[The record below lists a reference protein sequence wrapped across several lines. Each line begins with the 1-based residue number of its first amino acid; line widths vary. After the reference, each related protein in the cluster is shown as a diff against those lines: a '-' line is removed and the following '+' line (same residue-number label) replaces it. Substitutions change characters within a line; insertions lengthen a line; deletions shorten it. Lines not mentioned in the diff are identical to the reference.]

1 MTHYLT
7 LLKDWIIAL
16 GDKHD
21 VDPLLLGCL
30 YLVSK
35 LSFFTFIGLLL
46 RNLRANKP
54 IVTII
59 LFAAVSF
66 SLPYMYLIIAGR
78 NISVWVYVFIGCMF
92 IYGGYSIWKKVTEKP
107 ALQAPAPGPEKLLS
121 FLLLSAM
128 AQLENFLY

>member
-35 LSFFTFIGLLL
+35 LSFFTFIGLTL
-46 RNLRANKP
+46 RNLRAKRP
-54 IVTII
+54 IITLV

-92 IYGGYSIWKKVTEKP
+92 VYGGYSIWKKVTEKP
-107 ALQAPAPGPEKLLS
+107 ALEVPGPGPEKILS
-121 FLLLSAM
+121 LLLISSLY
-128 AQLENFLY
+128 QLENLL

>member
-16 GDKHD
+16 GDKHG

-35 LSFFTFIGLLL
+35 LSFFTFIGLTL
-46 RNLRANKP
+46 RNLRAKKP
-54 IVTII
+54 IITVV

-107 ALQAPAPGPEKLLS
+107 AVQTPDPISEKILS
-121 FLLLSAM
+121 FLLMSTFF
-128 AQLENFLY
+128 QLENLL

>member
-1 MTHYLT
+1 MTEYLT

-21 VDPLLLGCL
+21 VDPLLLGSL

-46 RNLRANKP
+46 RNLRAKKP
-54 IVTII
+54 IITIV

-107 ALQAPAPGPEKLLS
+107 ELQIPGPGPEKLLS
-121 FLLLSAM
+121 FLLASTM
-128 AQLENFLY
+128 FQLENFL

>member
-35 LSFFTFIGLLL
+35 LSFFTFIGLTL
-46 RNLRANKP
+46 RNLRAKRP
-54 IVTII
+54 IITLV

-92 IYGGYSIWKKVTEKP
+92 VYGGYSIWKKVTEKP
-107 ALQAPAPGPEKLLS
+107 ALEVPGPGPEKILS
-121 FLLLSAM
+121 LLLISSLY
-128 AQLENFLY
+128 QLENFL

>member
-1 MTHYLT
+1 MTEYLT
-7 LLKDWIIAL
+7 LLKNWIIAL

-21 VDPLLLGCL
+21 VDPLLLGSL

-46 RNLRANKP
+46 RNLRAKKP
-54 IVTII
+54 IITIV

-78 NISVWVYVFIGCMF
+78 NIPVWVYVFIGCMF

-107 ALQAPAPGPEKLLS
+107 ALQIPGPGPEKLLG
-121 FLLLSAM
+121 FLLASTM
-128 AQLENFLY
+128 FQLENFL

>member
-1 MTHYLT
+1 MTHYLN

-46 RNLRANKP
+46 RNLRAKKP
-54 IVTII
+54 IVTIV

-107 ALQAPAPGPEKLLS
+107 APEVPRPGTEKLLS
-121 FLLLSAM
+121 VLLLSTIFQM
-128 AQLENFLY
+128 ENFL

>member
-1 MTHYLT
+1 MTHYLN

-46 RNLRANKP
+46 RNLRAKKP
-54 IVTII
+54 IVTVV
-59 LFAAVSF
+59 LFAAMSF

-92 IYGGYSIWKKVTEKP
+92 MYGGYSIWKKVTEKP
-107 ALQAPAPGPEKLLS
+107 TLEVPGPGPEKLLNL
-121 FLLLSAM
+121 LLLSTVF
-128 AQLENFLY
+128 QLENFL

>member
-46 RNLRANKP
+46 RNLRAKRP
-54 IVTII
+54 IITVV

-78 NISVWVYVFIGCMF
+78 NIPVWVYVFIACMF

-107 ALQAPAPGPEKLLS
+107 ALQVPDPGVEKLLS
-121 FLLLSAM
+121 FLLLWAIF
-128 AQLENFLY
+128 QPENFL

>member
-1 MTHYLT
+1 MTHYLN

-35 LSFFTFIGLLL
+35 LSFFTFIGLTL
-46 RNLRANKP
+46 RNLRAKKP
-54 IVTII
+54 IITLV

-107 ALQAPAPGPEKLLS
+107 AVQTSDPISEKILS
-121 FLLLSAM
+121 FLLMSTFF
-128 AQLENFLY
+128 QLDNLL